1 MVGTGETPRHLLVEA
16 GCLAMDRET
25 ASGLSFVT
33 EELDQRLQD
42 GADRATDETVSHS
55 ITEGVR
61 RHGEPAGCV
70 GGPPPSLHLLSAQK
84 ARDF

>member
-1 MVGTGETPRHLLVEA
+1 MEA

-25 ASGLSFVT
+25 ATGPSFAT
-33 EELDQRLQD
+33 EELDQGLQD
-42 GADRATDETVSHS
+42 GAGRAIDETVSHS

-70 GGPPPSLHLLSAQK
+70 GGPPPSLHLLSARK

>member
-1 MVGTGETPRHLLVEA
+1 MRHPGHLLVEA

-25 ASGLSFVT
+25 AAGLSFVT

-42 GADRATDETVSHS
+42 GADRAAEETVSHS

-61 RHGEPAGCV
+61 KHGEPAGCV
-70 GGPPPSLHLLSAQK
+70 GGPPLSLHLLSAGK